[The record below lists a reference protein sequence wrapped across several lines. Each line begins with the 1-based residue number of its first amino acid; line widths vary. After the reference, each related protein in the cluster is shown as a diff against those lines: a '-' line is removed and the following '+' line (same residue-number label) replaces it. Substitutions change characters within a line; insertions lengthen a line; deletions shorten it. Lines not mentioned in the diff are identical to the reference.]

1 MSCLLEVLGSNLT
14 RRLGG
19 LGYLLVKKKKKK
31 KTLINVGSKK
41 CYLSRDV
48 VVMLCCN
55 VNAIWYKDRDD

>member
-1 MSCLLEVLGSNLT
+1 MSGLIEVLGSSLT
-14 RRLGG
+14 RGLGG
-19 LGYLLVKKKKKK
+19 LGYLLVKKKKK

-48 VVMLCCN
+48 VVILCCN